1 VIYGDVFFLVNFSMD
16 FLALYLTAKL
26 SHASLTF
33 WRLVLGGAL
42 GGLYA
47 TVALFLPSSVEA
59 FATLLFPF
67 LLSAVVFG
75 VSRVTALVKRALLF
89 FAVSFVMGGVMT
101 AVYYYAGR
109 LLSEKGIY
117 INGEVETVYS
127 DLPLWAIALCA
138 AWAAFIASV
147 FSRYAKKKASCR
159 SAVLTLSDG
168 GRCVTLSSLVDSGH
182 FLEEPI
188 GHLPVIVVTKKTMEA
203 LLPHGFLPDFLNLAA
218 DLSRFSEK
226 ERLKFRFVPIV
237 TVGHEGLLRGYL
249 PDSVL
254 VAGEEKKALVVCD
267 ETAEDFEGFEAILPP
282 SLLS

>member
-1 VIYGDVFFLVNFSMD
+1 
-16 FLALYLTAKL
+16 
-26 SHASLTF
+26 
-33 WRLVLGGAL
+33 
-42 GGLYA
+42 
-47 TVALFLPSSVEA
+47 
-59 FATLLFPF
+59 
-67 LLSAVVFG
+67 
-75 VSRVTALVKRALLF
+75 
-89 FAVSFVMGGVMT
+89 
-101 AVYYYAGR
+101 
-109 LLSEKGIY
+109 
-117 INGEVETVYS
+117 VETLYS
-127 DLPLWAIALCA
+127 DLPLWAIGLCA
-138 AWAAFIASV
+138 VWAAFIASL